1 MKFEILLPVNG
12 VHPLYFCFKCC
23 KISDKK
29 YRSTVH
35 RNTFMFNL
43 APGNSS
49 YSDPLP
55 WHRVSKLTLCW
66 NCKTHSHNPN
76 EPGENQVGHC
86 ETIPR
91 RVVEEIIASTSVV
104 DEDHHCYR
112 QSSKSIQWPDSSRLP
127 CFNLDQQR

>member
-1 MKFEILLPVNG
+1 MRYIHSIFVINVAKLVT
-12 VHPLYFCFKCC
+12 K
-23 KISDKK
+23 
-29 YRSTVH
+29 
-35 RNTFMFNL
+35 NTIPQFTGTHSCLMFNL
-43 APGNSS
+43 APGNSC

-104 DEDHHCYR
+104 DEDHHCYG
-112 QSSKSIQWPDSSRLP
+112 QASKGIQWPDSSGLP
-127 CFNLDQQR
+127 CFDLHQQR